1 VTTIEQTLLD
11 LIARPNLGGV
21 PEAAQE
27 AAQEAIAALIPRA
40 DLDLLRPLAVA
51 QRRRRALADALDHH
65 DAA

>member
-1 VTTIEQTLLD
+1 VTTSEQTLLD

-21 PEAAQE
+21 PE